1 MAVRSRDELMDSV
14 NSILGDRTDDD
25 ALNFMADFTDTFN
38 SLDNHEGMYTQEQY
52 DQLDASW
59 RQKYKDRFF
68 KGSAN
73 DDENFKDNSAP
84 NNNKEKTDAESIT
97 IEDLFKVSQ

>member
-1 MAVRSRDELMDSV
+1 MAVRSKDELMDRV

-38 SLDNHEGMYTQEQY
+38 SLDSHEGMYTQEQY
-52 DQLDASW
+52 DALDASW

-73 DDENFKDNSAP
+73 DDENDKDN
-84 NNNKEKTDAESIT
+84 NKDKKDAESIT
-97 IEDLFKVSQ
+97 IEDLFKTSQ

>member
-1 MAVRSRDELMDSV
+1 MAVRSKDELMDRV

-25 ALNFMADFTDTFN
+25 ALNFMGDIKDTFE
-38 SLDNHEGMYTQEQY
+38 SLSNHEGMYTKEQY
-52 DQLDASW
+52 DDLDASW

-73 DDENFKDNSAP
+73 DDENFKDNS
-84 NNNKEKTDAESIT
+84 NSNSNKEKTDAESIT
-97 IEDLFKVSQ
+97 IEDLFKTS